1 MFVSIGYEDIP
12 QWGRESIISAE
23 GNIDENGSLAGG
35 IRKNH
40 LQMLERQLGYAE
52 TETCLVHPGLLKPAY
67 GSELEALENSNSK
80 RSVRQ
85 HEKANESLN
94 RKGSLCGP

>member
-1 MFVSIGYEDIP
+1 M
-12 QWGRESIISAE
+12 
-23 GNIDENGSLAGG
+23 DENGSLAGD

-40 LQMLERQLGYAE
+40 LQMLERQFGCTE
-52 TETCLVHPGLLKPAY
+52 TETSLVHPGLLKPAY

-85 HEKANESLN
+85 NEKASKALN
-94 RKGSLCGP
+94 RKGSLCEPRCIHEVGQADD